1 MTNARPF
8 VRVFVPELR
17 GQVDKFKQ
25 FYATTH
31 DFKPSEKKAV
41 AGVDN
46 HFNNALTLKQN

>member
-31 DFKPSEKKAV
+31 DFKPS
-41 AGVDN
+41 DN

>member
-46 HFNNALTLKQN
+46 HFNKALTLKQN